1 MQIKDL
7 KLCWWN
13 RKKDCKCNSYLCLWN
28 HVAMCETGHLWLQN
42 VFSLLKIKTL
52 CLDLVYIEAKIGNCV
67 CRPKSPLNNYNL
79 LLTMLEKVTWWDLE
93 YAYTALFQYNLSG
106 KCLTKVPESP
116 LSLTALWYC
125 QGCGKAQLLLQTCQF
140 LMWYPAAVGSCVLKL
155 MLGFEFLYNLPQE
168 GKATKQSLCPPSPNL
183 CSYIKQ
189 NFTLAV
195 EVHYAIPYLFIH
207 FLCKTTFWHL
217 NIPSTSLLH
226 TRVTFSTKHSDFYLA
241 WKCKVSSQWYVLF

>member
-1 MQIKDL
+1 MPI
-7 KLCWWN
+7 
-13 RKKDCKCNSYLCLWN
+13 
-28 HVAMCETGHLWLQN
+28 A
-42 VFSLLKIKTL
+42 
-52 CLDLVYIEAKIGNCV
+52 
-67 CRPKSPLNNYNL
+67 
-79 LLTMLEKVTWWDLE
+79 
-93 YAYTALFQYNLSG
+93 ALFQYSPSG

-168 GKATKQSLCPPSPNL
+168 GKAAKQSLRPPSPNL

-195 EVHYAIPYLFIH
+195 EVHYAIPYFFIIFCAKLH
-207 FLCKTTFWHL
+207 FGIWTLLPPACSTYVSLSVQSTLIFILCEDANHQNHVSVISVALEGRQLSEDWQYLCSPTPVKQQTECLSPT
-217 NIPSTSLLH
+217 TSLDLMEMVLDH
-226 TRVTFSTKHSDFYLA
+226 CSIFQRLLQTSPLISWLEMSDLLGQRA
-241 WKCKVSSQWYVLF
+241 EMREWGRCN

>member
-1 MQIKDL
+1 MPI
-7 KLCWWN
+7 
-13 RKKDCKCNSYLCLWN
+13 
-28 HVAMCETGHLWLQN
+28 A
-42 VFSLLKIKTL
+42 
-52 CLDLVYIEAKIGNCV
+52 
-67 CRPKSPLNNYNL
+67 
-79 LLTMLEKVTWWDLE
+79 
-93 YAYTALFQYNLSG
+93 ALFQYSPSG

-168 GKATKQSLCPPSPNL
+168 GKAAKQSLCPPSPNL

-195 EVHYAIPYLFIH
+195 EVHYAIPYFFIY

-217 NIPSTSLLH
+217 NTPSTSLLH
-226 TRVTFSTKHSDFYLA
+226 IRVTFSTKHSDFYLM
-241 WKCKVSSQWYVLF
+241 WRCKSSEPCLSDICCFRRATAFWGLAVPVFPYPSQVTNRVLVSNNIIRLNGDGFRPLLHFPKTAANLTIDFLAGDVRSPWTTCRDERMRKMQLNYYSPV